1 VEICCVRI
9 IVWLWIFVD
18 FFVDLAVVSVFG
30 CGLDF
35 LVDFFVD
42 FFVDFCGNF
51 AKKFPTNPLPLSHQP
66 PSPRKGGWWETFLRN
81 FHKNPTETTAKST
94 KIKKSNFC

>member
-1 VEICCVRI
+1 M
-9 IVWLWIFVD
+9 D

-51 AKKFPTNPLPLSHQP
+51 AKKFPTNPLPL
-66 PSPRKGGWWETFLRN
+66 GGPKF
-81 FHKNPTETTAKST
+81 P
-94 KIKKSNFC
+94 